1 MNTKEYLEYVVKD
14 IHTVIVAT
22 VDDDGLPVTSAI
34 DMMDALTAKGKG
46 FYDRLKKREFLAL
59 TATKGDDTMNSV
71 AISIRGRVRD
81 LGFEKI
87 PELFEKNQYM
97 YQIYPTEES
106 MKALSALW

>member
-1 MNTKEYLEYVVKD
+1 
-14 IHTVIVAT
+14 
-22 VDDDGLPVTSAI
+22 
-34 DMMDALTAKGKG
+34 
-46 FYDRLKKREFLAL
+46 
-59 TATKGDDTMNSV
+59 MNSV
-71 AISIRGRVRD
+71 AISIRGKVRD

>member
-1 MNTKEYLEYVVKD
+1 MNTKEYLEYVVKE

-22 VDDDGLPVTSAI
+22 VD
-34 DMMDALTAKGKG
+34 
-46 FYDRLKKREFLAL
+46 
-59 TATKGDDTMNSV
+59 DDTMNSV
-71 AISIRGRVRD
+71 AISIRGKVRD

>member
-1 MNTKEYLEYVVKD
+1 MNTKEYLEYVVKE

-22 VDDDGLPVTSAI
+22 VD
-34 DMMDALTAKGKG
+34 
-46 FYDRLKKREFLAL
+46 
-59 TATKGDDTMNSV
+59 DDTMNSV
-71 AISIRGRVRD
+71 AISIRGKVRD

-106 MKALSALW
+106 MKALTALW